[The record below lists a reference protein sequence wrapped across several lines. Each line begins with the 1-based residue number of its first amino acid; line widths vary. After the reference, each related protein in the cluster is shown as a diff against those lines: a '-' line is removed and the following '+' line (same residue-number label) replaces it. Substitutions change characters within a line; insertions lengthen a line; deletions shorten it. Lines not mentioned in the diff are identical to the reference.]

1 MRAHTLYVGAI
12 AAALA
17 ISMFAYY
24 SPVLAA
30 HNADGLAGYWN
41 FDEGSGTT
49 AADSAHTNDGTII
62 GTAAYET
69 IPALTAPV
77 PGNDSAL
84 IFDGDGD
91 YVEITNDPELDMTS
105 AYSISTWVNVTDVPA
120 GTYRPIAFRGAT
132 NSNDI
137 EVYVQWGSGDLIVAH
152 NRGNGGGFD
161 FVGFDNP
168 PVGGLF
174 HLVVTYDG
182 TNVQAYYDGAA
193 PLVVQGTTAVT
204 APLDTDKGWWLGKVD
219 HAAFAGTHLFKGLLD
234 EMRIYDSALSSD
246 EVADLMEDADGVLGG
261 DDLCPGTVSDVGTWD
276 EAVGTNRW
284 ELGDD
289 GRWYQNKKKG
299 GLSAGSYDIADTYG
313 CSGQQILAMLD
324 EELGAVMNGHHK
336 FGLSSGVL
344 EEFILDMSDGVL
356 DGLYYL
362 ETVPVPANDPDEVSS
377 VGSLLSGHDYL
388 LKASGTADACVSG
401 CGYSIIF
408 DPEYST
414 SDGLTWVDGV
424 AAPYDGDPNLLDLLV
439 DGSPVNWD
447 DDATYN
453 TDHTYSYVVTGAD
466 APVSFMVSDLYY
478 PNNSIGSL
486 TVDIYAQI

>member
-161 FVGFDNP
+161 FVGFANP
-168 PVGGLF
+168 PAGSLF
-174 HLVVTYDG
+174 HLVVTYG
-182 TNVQAYYDGAA
+182 SGIVQAYYDGVPAA
-193 PLVVQGTTAVT
+193 VVQQTTAVT
-204 APLDTDKGWWLGKVD
+204 APLDTDRGWWIGKVD
-219 HAAFAGTHLFKGLLD
+219 HSAFGGPHLFKGTL
-234 EMRIYDSALSSD
+234 
-246 EVADLMEDADGVLGG
+246 
-261 DDLCPGTVSDVGTWD
+261 
-276 EAVGTNRW
+276 
-284 ELGDD
+284 
-289 GRWYQNKKKG
+289 
-299 GLSAGSYDIADTYG
+299 
-313 CSGQQILAMLD
+313 
-324 EELGAVMNGHHK
+324 
-336 FGLSSGVL
+336 
-344 EEFILDMSDGVL
+344 
-356 DGLYYL
+356 
-362 ETVPVPANDPDEVSS
+362 
-377 VGSLLSGHDYL
+377 
-388 LKASGTADACVSG
+388 
-401 CGYSIIF
+401 
-408 DPEYST
+408 
-414 SDGLTWVDGV
+414 
-424 AAPYDGDPNLLDLLV
+424 
-439 DGSPVNWD
+439 
-447 DDATYN
+447 
-453 TDHTYSYVVTGAD
+453 
-466 APVSFMVSDLYY
+466 
-478 PNNSIGSL
+478 
-486 TVDIYAQI
+486 